1 MNRDKLFRITLVV
14 VAVIALGLGIWW
26 LQGRQERGNQAER
39 DQQRYNNL
47 VKTNDTLASNR
58 KYDQAA
64 AQLKE
69 YLDTKPPK
77 KFERG
82 AQVLLATNYV
92 NAEKYDEALE
102 WYKKVEQSDGTDKAD
117 VVVGMAYAYDAK
129 GDKANAI
136 TYFKKAVALAE
147 KSDDPM
153 ANADKK
159 SYLYEIKR
167 LEGGEQ

>member
-1 MNRDKLFRITLVV
+1 MNKEKIYRIAL
-14 VAVIALGLGIWW
+14 VAVALIALVGGVWW
-26 LQGRQERGNQAER
+26 FQGRQERGNQAER
-39 DQQRYNNL
+39 DQQRYNSL

-64 AQLKE
+64 KE
-69 YLDTKPPK
+69 LQDYLATKPPK

-92 NAEKYDEALE
+92 NAQKYDEALT
-102 WYKKVEQSDGTDKAD
+102 WYQKVEKQDGKDTAD

-129 GDKANAI
+129 NDKDNAI
-136 TYFKKAVALAE
+136 KYFQKAIALAE

-159 SYLYEIKR
+159 SYEYEIKR
-167 LEGGEQ
+167 LRGEL